1 MSNQGKGSTK
11 TMQYRVLIV
20 DDSTFYRRR
29 LTSVLEKDRSIQVVG
44 YAANGLEAIQKAIE
58 LKPDVITM
66 DVEMPVMGGI
76 EAVTKIMQ
84 TAPTAILMF
93 SSLTQAGAQVTLD
106 ALEAGAI
113 DFIPK
118 NFDDISTERLE
129 AILIIQRRVKAL
141 ARGNALRLYDNTK
154 AKIVPHS
161 LIRSTQSSTQLPI
174 QQKLPAKLETSLSPL
189 PASGKGYKLLFI
201 AASTGGPVALQKVV
215 SELPSDFPYPII
227 LVQHMPGTFTA
238 AFAER
243 LDKHSKLKVK
253 LALDNERLERGT
265 AYLAEGG
272 KQMQVAGRGA
282 FAKLNIVDTPKDSTF
297 VYHPCIDF
305 TMASL
310 VSAFSGDILSVILTG
325 MGSDGAAGS
334 RLLKSKGATIW
345 AQDEKTSVVYGM
357 PKAVAESGICDRVI
371 SLENIAQHIITE
383 MSV

>member
-1 MSNQGKGSTK
+1 MSNLGKGSTK

-20 DDSTFYRRR
+20 DDSTFYRKR
-29 LTSVLEKDRSIQVVG
+29 LTSVLEKDPSIQVVG
-44 YAANGLEAIQKAIE
+44 HAANGLEAIQKAIE

-66 DVEMPVMGGI
+66 DVEMPIMDGI
-76 EAVTKIMQ
+76 AAVAKIMQ

-93 SSLTQAGAQVTLD
+93 SSLTLAGAQVTLD
-106 ALEAGAI
+106 ALEAGAV

-118 NFDDISTERLE
+118 KFDDISTERPE

-141 ARGNALRLYDNTK
+141 ARANALRLYDIKK
-154 AKIVPHS
+154 AKIVPNT
-161 LIRSTQSSTQLPI
+161 LIRNAQPTAQLPI
-174 QQKLPAKLETSLSPL
+174 KHELSDKLDISLSPL
-189 PASGKGYKLLFI
+189 PASGKRYKLLFI
-201 AASTGGPVALQKVV
+201 AASTGGPIALQQVV
-215 SELPSDFPYPII
+215 SELPSDFPYPVI

-243 LDKHSKLKVK
+243 LDKHSQLKVK
-253 LALDNERLERGT
+253 LAVDNERLEKGT

-272 KQMQVAGRGA
+272 KQMQIAGKGA
-282 FAKLNIVDTPKDSTF
+282 FAKLNIVETPKGSTF

-305 TMASL
+305 TMESL

-334 RLLKSKGATIW
+334 RLLKATGATIW
-345 AQDEKTSVVYGM
+345 AQDEKSSVVYGM
-357 PKAVAESGICDRVI
+357 PKAVVESGICDRVI

-383 MSV
+383 MSL

>member
-1 MSNQGKGSTK
+1 
-11 TMQYRVLIV
+11 MQYRVLIV

-29 LTSVLEKDRSIQVVG
+29 LTSVLEKDPSIQVVG
-44 YAANGLEAIQKAIE
+44 EATNGLEAIRKAIE
-58 LKPDVITM
+58 LKPDVIMM
-66 DVEMPVMGGI
+66 DVEMPVMDGI
-76 EAVTKIMQ
+76 AAVTKIMQ

-93 SSLTQAGAQVTLD
+93 SSLTQVGAKVTFD

-118 NFDDISTERLE
+118 KFDDISTERPE

-141 ARGNALRLYDNTK
+141 ARGNALRLHDNTK
-154 AKIVPHS
+154 AKIVPNS
-161 LIRSTQSSTQLPI
+161 LIKNTQSTTRLPI
-174 QQKLPAKLETSLSPL
+174 QQILSAKLETSFSPL
-189 PASGKGYKLLFI
+189 PASGKSYKLLFI

-215 SELPSDFPYPII
+215 SELPSDFPYPVI

-243 LDKHSKLKVK
+243 LDKHSQLKVK
-253 LALDNERLERGT
+253 LALDNERLEKGT

-272 KQMQVAGRGA
+272 KQMQVLGRGT
-282 FAKLNIVDTPKDSTF
+282 FAKLNIIDTPKDSMF

-325 MGSDGAAGS
+325 MGSDGSAGA
-334 RLLKSKGATIW
+334 RLLKAKGATIW
-345 AQDEKTSVVYGM
+345 AQDEKSSVVYGM

>member
-1 MSNQGKGSTK
+1 ML
-11 TMQYRVLIV
+11 YRVLVV
-20 DDSTFYRRR
+20 DDSTFYRKR
-29 LTSVLEKDRSIQVVG
+29 LTSVLEKDPSIQVVG
-44 YAANGLEAIQKAIE
+44 HAANGLEAIQKAIE

-66 DVEMPVMGGI
+66 DVEMPVMDGI
-76 EAVTKIMQ
+76 AAVAQIMQ

-93 SSLTQAGAQVTLD
+93 SSLTQAGAQVTLN

-118 NFDDISTERLE
+118 RFEDISTERPE

-141 ARGNALRLYDNTK
+141 ARGNVLRLYENKK
-154 AKIVPHS
+154 AKTVPNS
-161 LIRSTQSSTQLPI
+161 LIRSAQSTTQLPI
-174 QQKLPAKLETSLSPL
+174 QKGLSVKLETSLSPL
-189 PASGKGYKLLFI
+189 PASGKRYKLLFI

-215 SELPSDFPYPII
+215 SELPSDFPFPVI

-253 LALDNERLERGT
+253 LALDNERLEKGT

-272 KQMQVAGRGA
+272 KQMQVAGIGA
-282 FAKLNIVDTPKDSTF
+282 FAKLRIADTPKGSTF

-305 TMASL
+305 TMESL

-325 MGSDGAAGS
+325 MGSDGAAGA
-334 RLLKSKGATIW
+334 RLLKAKGATIW
-345 AQDEKTSVVYGM
+345 AQDEKSSVVYGM

>member
-1 MSNQGKGSTK
+1 ML
-11 TMQYRVLIV
+11 YRVLVV

-29 LTSVLEKDRSIQVVG
+29 LTSVLEKDPSIQVVG
-44 YAANGLEAIQKAIE
+44 HAANGLEAIQKAIE
-58 LKPDVITM
+58 LKPDVVTM
-66 DVEMPVMGGI
+66 DVEMPIMGGI
-76 EAVTKIMQ
+76 AAVAEIMQ
-84 TAPTAILMF
+84 RAPTAILMF

-118 NFDDISTERLE
+118 NFDDISTERPE
-129 AILIIQRRVKAL
+129 AILIIQRRVKTL
-141 ARGNALRLYDNTK
+141 ARGNLLRRYDNKK
-154 AKIVPHS
+154 AKTVPNS
-161 LIRSTQSSTQLPI
+161 LIRSAQSTTQLPI
-174 QQKLPAKLETSLSPL
+174 QQGLSVKLETSLSPL
-189 PASGKGYKLLFI
+189 PASGKRYKLLFI

-215 SELPSDFPYPII
+215 SELPSDFPYPVI

-238 AFAER
+238 TFAER
-243 LDKHSKLKVK
+243 LDKHAQLKVK
-253 LALDNERLERGT
+253 LARDNERLEKGT

-272 KQMQVAGRGA
+272 KQMQVAGIGA
-282 FAKLNIVDTPKDSTF
+282 FAKLNIADTPKGSTF

-305 TMASL
+305 TMESL

-334 RLLKSKGATIW
+334 RLLKAKGATIW
-345 AQDEKTSVVYGM
+345 AQDEKSSVVYGM

>member
-1 MSNQGKGSTK
+1 ML
-11 TMQYRVLIV
+11 YRVLIV

-29 LTSVLEKDRSIQVVG
+29 LTSVLEKDPSIQVVG
-44 YAANGLEAIQKAIE
+44 YAANGLEAIQKNIE

-66 DVEMPVMGGI
+66 DVEMPIMDGI
-76 EAVTKIMQ
+76 AAVAKIMQ

-106 ALEAGAI
+106 ALEAGAV

-118 NFDDISTERLE
+118 QFDDISTERPE

-141 ARGNALRLYDNTK
+141 ARRNALRLYDSKKTK
-154 AKIVPHS
+154 TVPNP
-161 LIRSTQSSTQLPI
+161 LIGGARSITQLPV
-174 QQKLPAKLETSLSPL
+174 QHGLSTKLETSLSPL
-189 PASGKGYKLLFI
+189 PASGKRYKLLFI
-201 AASTGGPVALQKVV
+201 GASTGGPVALQKVV
-215 SELPSDFPYPII
+215 SELPSDFPYPVI

-243 LDKHSKLKVK
+243 LDKHAQLKVK
-253 LALDNERLERGT
+253 LALDNERLEKGT

-272 KQMQVAGRGA
+272 KQMQVAGRGT

-305 TMASL
+305 TMESL

-325 MGSDGAAGS
+325 MGSDGAAGG
-334 RLLKSKGATIW
+334 RLLKAKGATIW
-345 AQDEKTSVVYGM
+345 AQDEKSSVVYGM
-357 PKAVAESGICDRVI
+357 PKAVAESGSCDRVI
-371 SLENIAQHIITE
+371 SLDNIAQHIITE

>member
-1 MSNQGKGSTK
+1 
-11 TMQYRVLIV
+11 MQYRVLIV
-20 DDSTFYRRR
+20 DDSMFYRKR
-29 LTSVLEKDRSIQVVG
+29 LTSVLEKDPSIQVVG
-44 YAANGLEAIQKAIE
+44 HAVNGLEAIQKAIE

-66 DVEMPVMGGI
+66 DVEMPVMNGI
-76 EAVTKIMQ
+76 TAVAKIMQ

-106 ALEAGAI
+106 ALEAGAV

-118 NFDDISTERLE
+118 KFDDINTERLE
-129 AILIIQRRVKAL
+129 AILMIQRRVKAL
-141 ARGNALRLYDNTK
+141 ARGNALRWYDNTK
-154 AKIVPHS
+154 ARIVPNA
-161 LIRSTQSSTQLPI
+161 LIQKIKLGTQSSI
-174 QQKLPAKLETSLSPL
+174 QQGLPARLETSLSPL
-189 PASGKGYKLLFI
+189 PASGKRYKLLFI

-215 SELPSDFPYPII
+215 SELPSDFPYPVI
-227 LVQHMPGTFTA
+227 LVQHMPGTFTG

-243 LDKHSKLKVK
+243 LDKHSQLKVK
-253 LALDNERLERGT
+253 LALNNERLEKGT

-305 TMASL
+305 TMESL

-325 MGSDGAAGS
+325 MGSDGAAGA
-334 RLLKSKGATIW
+334 RLLKAKGATIW
-345 AQDEKTSVVYGM
+345 AQDEKSSVVYGM

-371 SLENIAQHIITE
+371 SLDNIAQHIITE